1 MELSDEVGP
10 FTTGEGARFAGV
22 PASSVG
28 EREKGVLGR
37 TEKETWEGI
46 ERERERERE
55 RNLKFFWKG
64 HDVFTRVLKYILK
77 GKVVIF
83 LFVSCQRLKRM
94 D

>member
-1 MELSDEVGP
+1 LELSDEVGP
-10 FTTGEGARFAGV
+10 FTSGEGARFAGV

-46 ERERERERE
+46 ERQ

-64 HDVFTRVLKYILK
+64 PDVFTRVLKYILK
-77 GKVVIF
+77 GKVVIL
-83 LFVSCQRLKRM
+83 LFVSCQRLERM